1 MTDLLNIPELGPMTL
16 AEFKALPALKVPV
29 SPVLPW
35 FSDADLA
42 ALIVTRSGLE
52 KVLACARALIQA
64 DELRIRD
71 PLRYGYLLDSW
82 KLIEREFDH
91 YDEIWAMG
99 GNGSAK
105 SWLGAWF
112 GVKALT
118 QRLTWERP
126 AAPNELYDVA
136 FFHSSED
143 SSTDQQQ
150 FLVHQYLPPEWRNL
164 GKSGRSVNVS
174 YTAKNGFSDGKFIL
188 PNNARALFFNYRQ
201 EVDVIVGYKWNMA
214 VCDELVGLAFL
225 REIRHRLRDRNG
237 RLLVTFTPVDGFTP
251 AVRDVLEGAEVIESQ
266 PAPRLP
272 QTRQL
277 VAGCPAG
284 HMPTLMRSRTGKQLI
299 VFLWSDG
306 NPFNDPANLTNVL
319 KGQPEAEVKIRA
331 YGFPERMTGVAF
343 PRYGKPHKVR
353 AEDVPAE
360 GTNYLVVDPR
370 PFVNWFM
377 VWYRVT
383 KDGLIYAYREWPD
396 VPRCGP
402 WAVPS
407 DHNKPDGQPG
417 PGQRYEA
424 GRGLNAYRRL
434 IRELEGSE
442 VVFERIIDPRA
453 GNSKVAGVDEA
464 STLIEMLGEDAKDA
478 EGAVQGMEFVPA
490 CKEKNAKDPLH
501 SVQEWIDYALDRP
514 VDATNQPRLKV
525 SEACQNLDYALRTW
539 TNLDG
544 EKGATKDP
552 IDCVK
557 YLAAREPEFQDPQAR
572 LWSAGGS
579 Y

>member
-1 MTDLLNIPELGPMTL
+1 
-16 AEFKALPALKVPV
+16 
-29 SPVLPW
+29 
-35 FSDADLA
+35 
-42 ALIVTRSGLE
+42 
-52 KVLACARALIQA
+52 
-64 DELRIRD
+64 
-71 PLRYGYLLDSW
+71 
-82 KLIEREFDH
+82 
-91 YDEIWAMG
+91 
-99 GNGSAK
+99 
-105 SWLGAWF
+105 
-112 GVKALT
+112 
-118 QRLTWERP
+118 
-126 AAPNELYDVA
+126 
-136 FFHSSED
+136 
-143 SSTDQQQ
+143 
-150 FLVHQYLPPEWRNL
+150 
-164 GKSGRSVNVS
+164 
-174 YTAKNGFSDGKFIL
+174 
-188 PNNARALFFNYRQ
+188 
-201 EVDVIVGYKWNMA
+201 
-214 VCDELVGLAFL
+214 
-225 REIRHRLRDRNG
+225 
-237 RLLVTFTPVDGFTP
+237 
-251 AVRDVLEGAEVIESQ
+251 
-266 PAPRLP
+266 
-272 QTRQL
+272 
-277 VAGCPAG
+277 
-284 HMPTLMRSRTGKQLI
+284 
-299 VFLWSDG
+299 
-306 NPFNDPANLTNVL
+306 
-319 KGQPEAEVKIRA
+319 
-331 YGFPERMTGVAF
+331 
-343 PRYGKPHKVR
+343 VR

-434 IRELEGSE
+434 IRELEGNE